1 MDHPNSLRALAYFDE
16 LFPLEPPFQN
26 CAEPSHTGPSTTAPN
41 ANANAQ
47 NNLNSQPNKSP
58 KKLTATAQQS
68 LFTDIQ
74 SEEQAFLKSQLITY
88 IGNKR
93 SLLTF
98 IDTGIRYAK
107 EKIGKQ
113 EIDFLDLFSGSGVV
127 ARMAR
132 QHSRMVHCNDLELYS
147 EVVNSCYQ
155 TNAGEVDAEEITAE
169 LERIRREVQE
179 TFQPGFIA
187 ELYAPQDDHDIKRG
201 ERVFYTRRNATFL
214 DTFCRVI
221 ISTPK
226 TLRPY
231 VLAPVLSQASMYANT
246 SGVFKGFYKNK
257 EGVGQFGGTF
267 KNALTRIKRNIE
279 IQAPV
284 FSNFACKSM
293 VHKADAN
300 ALIRDL
306 EPVDVAYFDPP
317 YNQHPYGSNYF
328 MLNLLCDY
336 KRPEE
341 VSSISGI
348 PPGWNRSKYNKA
360 RHAEAALFDAIENV
374 KAKFV
379 LVSYNSEGFVAHDRF
394 LSELVSLGDVCV
406 MDTKYNTFRGCRN
419 LSGRDIHVTENLYLI
434 DKR

>member
-1 MDHPNSLRALAYFDE
+1 MEHPNSLRALAYFDE
-16 LFPLEPPFQN
+16 LFPLEPASQS
-26 CAEPSHTGPSTTAPN
+26 CLRISQAGPSTASGRANSN
-41 ANANAQ
+41 ARDRFHPQSNTRQ
-47 NNLNSQPNKSP
+47 
-58 KKLTATAQQS
+58 KKLNASAQQS

-74 SEEQAFLKSQLITY
+74 SEEQTFLKSQLITY

-93 SLLTF
+93 ALLPF

-113 EIDFLDLFSGSGVV
+113 QIDFLDLFSGSGVV

-155 TNAGEVDAEEITAE
+155 TNAGEVDAEAIATEI
-169 LERIRREVQE
+169 ERVRREVRE
-179 TFQPGFIA
+179 TFLPGFIA

-221 ISTPK
+221 EGTPK
-226 TLRPY
+226 NLRPY

-279 IQAPV
+279 VQAPI
-284 FSNFACKSM
+284 FSNFNCNSI

-300 ALIRDL
+300 ALIREL

-328 MLNLLCDY
+328 MLNLICDY
-336 KRPEE
+336 RRPEE
-341 VSSISGI
+341 VSSVSGI
-348 PPGWNRSKYNKA
+348 PTGWNRSLYNKA
-360 RHAEAALFDAIENV
+360 QHAEAALFDAIENV

-394 LSELVSLGDVCV
+394 LSELVSLGEVCV

-419 LSGRDIHVTENLYLI
+419 LAGRDMHVTENLYLI